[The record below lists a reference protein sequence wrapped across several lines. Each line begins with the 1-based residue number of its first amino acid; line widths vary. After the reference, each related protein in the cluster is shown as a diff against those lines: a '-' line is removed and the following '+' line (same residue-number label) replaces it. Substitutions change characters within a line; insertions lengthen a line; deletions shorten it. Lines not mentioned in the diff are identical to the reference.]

1 MPGSQRPECIC
12 KFHASFIV
20 DLKIRSIIDM
30 KFESN
35 KEYMGNLSLQFKDS
49 ATLVGSLIPIRMISR

>member
-1 MPGSQRPECIC
+1 MLNVIDC

-35 KEYMGNLSLQFKDS
+35 KEYMGNLSLRFKDS
-49 ATLVGSLIPIRMISR
+49 ATLVGSLIPIRTISR